1 MLFLGN
7 VKEATP
13 NYADLADLAL
23 YFTPVLDTSE

>member
-13 NYADLADLAL
+13 DYANLADLAL
-23 YFTPVLDTSE
+23 YFTPILDTSE